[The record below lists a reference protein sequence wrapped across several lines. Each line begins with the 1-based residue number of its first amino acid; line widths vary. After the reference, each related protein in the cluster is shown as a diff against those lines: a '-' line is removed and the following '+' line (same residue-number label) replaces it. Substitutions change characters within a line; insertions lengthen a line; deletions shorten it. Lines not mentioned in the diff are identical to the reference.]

1 MLMEAIKII
10 PRALWKLFFL
20 LNFLTGLIVL
30 FPFFRVLLWNK
41 KWFPVA
47 FKLMRFW
54 AWWIIST
61 PGVFVKKEE
70 RFPIEKIEGPCVFC
84 ANHQSY
90 LDIVISYCV
99 FPQYF
104 IFLGKAELDKAPLF
118 RIFFEQMNILVERKS
133 KIASANAYKKC
144 AERIEK
150 GESVFLFPEGTIS
163 SKGKMIH
170 FKSGAVKLAVEKQVP
185 IVPVTYVNNY
195 KLLQN
200 GGLFKSHGRPGIA
213 RVVIHK
219 PIETKGMSEKN
230 LVSLNQL
237 LFETINEPFKNED

>member
-1 MLMEAIKII
+1 MELIKII

-20 LNFLTGLIVL
+20 LNFLIGLMVL
-30 FPFFRVLLWNK
+30 FPFFRILLWNK
-41 KWFPVA
+41 KWFPAA

-54 AWWIIST
+54 AWWIVSI
-61 PGVFVKKEE
+61 PGIFVKKEE
-70 RFPIEKIEGPCVFC
+70 RFSIDEIKGPCVFC

-90 LDIVISYCV
+90 LDIVLSYCI
-99 FPQYF
+99 FPHYF

-118 RIFFEQMNILVERKS
+118 RVFFERMNILVERKN
-133 KIASANAYKKC
+133 KIAAANAYKKC
-144 AERIEK
+144 AERIEN

-185 IVPVTYVNNY
+185 IVPVTYLNNY

-219 PIETKGMSEKN
+219 PIETKGLSEEN
-230 LVSLNQL
+230 LVSLNQQ